1 MYIQPISDAD
11 CQANKRQRSNLFGGY
26 RSLKT
31 ESPNHQ
37 PKKTSNMANLQE
49 NMGKYAGDPCC
60 VSFTASGKVQNDGFT
75 MEQLL
80 T

>member
-1 MYIQPISDAD
+1 
-11 CQANKRQRSNLFGGY
+11 
-26 RSLKT
+26 
-31 ESPNHQ
+31 
-37 PKKTSNMANLQE
+37 MANLQE
-49 NMGKYAGDPCC
+49 NMGKYAGNPCC